1 MVCLECSEG
10 GWVLYLRQS
19 YGWHGRLLKG
29 FQSARRHNIWR
40 KSKFIVLGKKE
51 AIKYKYVQV
60 CTVTLLSLLRKVSN
74 TNKLLDID

>member
-1 MVCLECSEG
+1 MVCLKCSEG

-29 FQSARRHNIWR
+29 FRSARRHNIWR
-40 KSKFIVLGKKE
+40 SLIYSSRKKE